1 MRISDPTQILADT
14 VSNKARYGTRGFS
27 SLPSMAEL
35 NPQAPHRE
43 AEFQSP
49 PWRLKKKERKK
60 NFLFSLLRKC
70 QKRSR
75 GVNTWPCNRRP
86 CP

>member
-1 MRISDPTQILADT
+1 M

-43 AEFQSP
+43 AEFQPP

-60 NFLFSLLRKC
+60 NFLILFVEKVSEEI
-70 QKRSR
+70 
-75 GVNTWPCNRRP
+75 
-86 CP
+86 